1 MAQSKKQKKNQEEAT
16 VIYYKLTEQSLPRL
30 EKEKIPSEILGKLE
44 TCLFEEHKK
53 PNSLMRCVRKALGPE
68 AASKYEA
75 AILKVAEQKEKK
87 AKDYY
92 TAFIVTE
99 AVLKKLAND
108 NLPPDVLSK
117 LERMKNERFNNEKK
131 FLKILNKKIFTRSLK
146 RRFDR
151 SEITKY
157 TWTVVER
164 AKKKVSP
171 VSYILTEKS
180 LARLKGKIAA
190 DLLNRIKSLTDKKFA
205 RRQDFEKA
213 LNEIT
218 DRKLG
223 VLDKML
229 ILWQAKV
236 FKLSSFIITDESLQE
251 LEDIAPADVHSQLA
265 TLKNTPFFT
274 KFSFR
279 KRLTSLISREQYQR
293 YKSLVY
299 DYSKTIY
306 RETIESLVV
315 AFLAAMILRMFVIQ
329 AFRIPTGSMKDTLLI
344 GDFLL
349 VNKFV
354 YGVRTPDR
362 IPLVDIQIPHFRLPV
377 IREPKR
383 GDIIVFKYPREPKLD
398 YIKRCVALPGQT
410 VEIRN
415 GLLYV
420 DGQPEGEITPLPH
433 RKKYDKEEGT
443 IVHYFQVKLDNG
455 KKYVIRHFD
464 GWENENFGPITVEP
478 GHYFMMGDNRDNSAD
493 SRSWGSLPRDN
504 IVGEALIIYFSWDQ
518 NLIIYPWYRI
528 VNKIRWGR
536 LADLIR

>member
-44 TCLFEEHKK
+44 ACLFEEHKK
-53 PNSLMRCVRKALGPE
+53 PSSLMRCVRKALGQE
-68 AASKYEA
+68 AASNYEA

-99 AVLKKLAND
+99 AVLKKLADD

-131 FLKILNKKIFTRSLK
+131 FLKMLNKKIVTRSLK
-146 RRFDR
+146 SRFDR

-157 TWTVVER
+157 IWTVVER

-180 LARLKGKIAA
+180 LAWLKGKITA
-190 DLLNRIKSLTDKKFA
+190 DLLNRVKSLKDKKFA
-205 RRQDFEKA
+205 SRQDFEKA
-213 LNEIT
+213 LNATT
-218 DRKLG
+218 DRQLG
-223 VLDKML
+223 MLDKML

-279 KRLTSLISREQYQR
+279 KRLTSLLSREHYQR

-383 GDIIVFKYPREPKLD
+383 GDIIVFKYPRDPKLD

-410 VEIRN
+410 VEVRK
-415 GLLYV
+415 GLLYI

-443 IVHYFQVKLDNG
+443 IVHYFQVTLNNG

>member
-1 MAQSKKQKKNQEEAT
+1 
-16 VIYYKLTEQSLPRL
+16 
-30 EKEKIPSEILGKLE
+30 
-44 TCLFEEHKK
+44 F
-53 PNSLMRCVRKALGPE
+53 
-68 AASKYEA
+68 
-75 AILKVAEQKEKK
+75 
-87 AKDYY
+87 
-92 TAFIVTE
+92 
-99 AVLKKLAND
+99 
-108 NLPPDVLSK
+108 
-117 LERMKNERFNNEKK
+117 KNERFGSEKK
-131 FLKILNKKIFTRSLK
+131 FLKMLGKKVVTRSLK
-146 RRFDR
+146 SQLNRD
-151 SEITKY
+151 EITKF
-157 TWTVVER
+157 TWTIVER
-164 AKKKVSP
+164 ARKKVSI

-180 LARLKGKIAA
+180 LARLKGKISA
-190 DLLNRIKSLTDKKFA
+190 DLHNRLKPLKDKKFA
-205 RRQDFEKA
+205 NRQDFEKA
-213 LNEIT
+213 LDET
-218 DRKLG
+218 TGRKYGL
-223 VLDKML
+223 LDKWL
-229 ILWQAKV
+229 ILLYGKI

-251 LEDIAPADVHSQLA
+251 LEDIAPAEIHSQLA
-265 TLKNTPFFT
+265 TLKNASFFT

-279 KRLTSLISREQYQR
+279 KRLKSLINPEQYQK
-293 YKSLVY
+293 YKSLIY
-299 DYSKTIY
+299 NYSKTIY

-315 AFLAAMILRMFVIQ
+315 AFVAAMILRMFVIQ

-362 IPLVDIQIPHFRLPV
+362 IPLVDIHIPHFRLPV

-383 GDIIVFKYPREPKLD
+383 GDIIVFKYPRDPKLD

-415 GLLYV
+415 GLLYI
-420 DGQPEGEITPLPH
+420 DGKPEGEITPLPH

-464 GWENENFGPITVEP
+464 GWEHENFGPITVEP

>member
-16 VIYYKLTEQSLPRL
+16 IIYYKLTEQSLPRL
-30 EKEKIPSEILGKLE
+30 EKEKIPSEILSKLE
-44 TCLFEEHKK
+44 TCFFEEHKK
-53 PNSLMRCVRKALGPE
+53 PSSLMRCVRKALGKE

-117 LERMKNERFNNEKK
+117 LERIKNERFNNEKK
-131 FLKILNKKIFTRSLK
+131 FLKMLNKKIFTRSLK
-146 RRFDR
+146 SRFDR
-151 SEITKY
+151 NEITKY

-164 AKKKVSP
+164 AKKKVSQ

-180 LARLKGKIAA
+180 LAQLKGKITT
-190 DLLNRIKSLTDKKFA
+190 DLFNRLKSLEDKKFA
-205 RRQDFEKA
+205 SRQDFEKA
-213 LNEIT
+213 LNQTT

-223 VLDKML
+223 VLDKMR

-279 KRLTSLISREQYQR
+279 KRLTSLISREQYQK

-362 IPLVDIQIPHFRLPV
+362 IPLVDIHIPHFRLPV

-383 GDIIVFKYPREPKLD
+383 GDIIVFKYPRDPKLD

-415 GLLYV
+415 GLLYI

-528 VNKIRWGR
+528 VNKIRWAR

>member
-44 TCLFEEHKK
+44 ACLFEEHKK
-53 PNSLMRCVRKALGPE
+53 PSSLMRCVRKALGQE

-99 AVLKKLAND
+99 AVLKKLADD

-131 FLKILNKKIFTRSLK
+131 FLKMLNKKIFTRSLK
-146 RRFDR
+146 SRFDR

-157 TWTVVER
+157 IWTVVER

-180 LARLKGKIAA
+180 LAWLKGKITA
-190 DLLNRIKSLTDKKFA
+190 DLLNRVKSLKDKKFA
-205 RRQDFEKA
+205 SRQDFEKA
-213 LNEIT
+213 LNAT
-218 DRKLG
+218 TGRQLG
-223 VLDKML
+223 MLDKML

-279 KRLTSLISREQYQR
+279 KRLTSLLSREHYQR

-383 GDIIVFKYPREPKLD
+383 GDIIVFKYPRDPKLD

-410 VEIRN
+410 VEIRK
-415 GLLYV
+415 GLLYI

-443 IVHYFQVKLDNG
+443 IVHYFQVTLNNG